1 MTFLT
6 DQVIA
11 YVTFVLPIWEP
22 LLVVDVLALIVL
34 IFVERLDPRSL
45 IFWITVIVILPF
57 AGIVLFAL
65 FRSTIY
71 ASRRFGRKSA
81 DDQRFLDY
89 IIPQEGEETVMQ
101 RSLRELG
108 ADVRTKGNLVK
119 LYWERSEILADV
131 RADFDSATE
140 SIYIMARRMPH
151 GLDEAMRSLIEKTKQ
166 GLDVRIMTSTL
177 WFGRTGGIGKL
188 RKAGAK
194 FCTFHNPLYS
204 AFMKKSAYRNMR
216 SFVVIDGAIAYEGRG
231 AAMRLEG
238 PAAERLE
245 RRFRADWLHGSG
257 EDLGVRPVSTPP
269 RQGGV
274 DVQIVQPEHLR
285 EILGE
290 ALGSSTGEIAGDDAR
305 VPAEIEVLYL
315 APGVVVL
322 PALQRIEGYRSLLYR
337 DLMGPCHLDLVVLR
351 VDAAGQL
358 ELIPHAPGEHEIVP
372 TVHLH
377 PLEPGDR
384 DGPDVA
390 RHVLEV
396 QNEEVHRGDTQE
408 LQNEPSGRKEPD
420 HEADGEGLDVLA
432 VRVGE
437 CGDGII
443 QQDEEAQPNDHQDPE
458 DPPAAHEDQVE
469 PCATDHLRCIPAL
482 RGHERSPASCGG
494 DSTNRRPPRRRPA
507 RRPGTDR
514 TSQNLPTLTVFLP
527 TIGRPE

>member
-65 FRSTIY
+65 FGSTIY

-151 GLDEAMRSLIEKTKQ
+151 GLDEAMRSLIE
-166 GLDVRIMTSTL
+166 
-177 WFGRTGGIGKL
+177 

-257 EDLGVRPVSTPP
+257 EDLRVRPVSTPP

-274 DVQIVQPEHLR
+274 DVQIV
-285 EILGE
+285 
-290 ALGSSTGEIAGDDAR
+290 S
-305 VPAEIEVLYL
+305 
-315 APGVVVL
+315 
-322 PALQRIEGYRSLLYR
+322 
-337 DLMGPCHLDLVVLR
+337 
-351 VDAAGQL
+351 
-358 ELIPHAPGEHEIVP
+358 
-372 TVHLH
+372 
-377 PLEPGDR
+377 
-384 DGPDVA
+384 DGPDLRESSPMMTCYSDIIGGA
-390 RHVLEV
+390 RESLYMSFPYLMP
-396 QNEEVHRGDTQE
+396 NDE
-408 LQNEPSGRKEPD
+408 LYASVK
-420 HEADGEGLDVLA
+420 LA
-432 VRVGE
+432 VLSGVDVRILLPRRSRRWYQAWNSLAAAYPLMLAGARVYFADRSLAKCIMVADRSTLSIGSSDFTTRSLDLDFNTSATVYSSEAASEAADAILRETGLAAE
-437 CGDGII
+437 C
-443 QQDEEAQPNDHQDPE
+443 HPE
-458 DPPAAHEDQVE
+458 DYES
-469 PCATDHLRCIPAL
+469 
-482 RGHERSPASCGG
+482 RSIADMFNIAVSRMLMFF
-494 DSTNRRPPRRRPA
+494 N
-507 RRPGTDR
+507 
-514 TSQNLPTLTVFLP
+514 
-527 TIGRPE
+527 

>member
-11 YVTFVLPIWEP
+11 YVTFVLPIWVP

-65 FRSTIY
+65 FGSTIY

-81 DDQRFLDY
+81 EDQKFLDY

-274 DVQIVQPEHLR
+274 DVQIV
-285 EILGE
+285 
-290 ALGSSTGEIAGDDAR
+290 S
-305 VPAEIEVLYL
+305 
-315 APGVVVL
+315 
-322 PALQRIEGYRSLLYR
+322 
-337 DLMGPCHLDLVVLR
+337 
-351 VDAAGQL
+351 
-358 ELIPHAPGEHEIVP
+358 
-372 TVHLH
+372 
-377 PLEPGDR
+377 
-384 DGPDVA
+384 DGPDLRESSPMMTCYSDIIGGA
-390 RHVLEV
+390 RESLYMSFPYLMP
-396 QNEEVHRGDTQE
+396 NDE
-408 LQNEPSGRKEPD
+408 LYASVK
-420 HEADGEGLDVLA
+420 LA
-432 VRVGE
+432 VLSGVDVRILLPRRSRRWYQAWNSLAAAYPLMLAGARVYFADRSLAKCIMVADRSTLSIGSSDFTTRSLDLDFNTNATVYSSEAASEAADAILHETGLAAE
-437 CGDGII
+437 C
-443 QQDEEAQPNDHQDPE
+443 HPE
-458 DPPAAHEDQVE
+458 DYES
-469 PCATDHLRCIPAL
+469 
-482 RGHERSPASCGG
+482 RSIADMFNIAVSRMLMFF
-494 DSTNRRPPRRRPA
+494 N
-507 RRPGTDR
+507 
-514 TSQNLPTLTVFLP
+514 
-527 TIGRPE
+527 